1 MSHEVHIW
9 VKNIIL
15 AQQQH
20 LLLPPLLSHT
30 RVTNYVYM
38 SHELHVSVKLHESR
52 STYMSQKHY
61 PRPTTASA
69 PPLSVKSYVSHE
81 LRVYESQTTYQCQTT
96 WVTKYTYESQTFT
109 SPNNSSCSPLL
120 WYVSPSSPLI
130 ASEAE
135 NCVVFWLLTLISSYF
150 RSYFL
155 PQKIRR
161 KIRWNKRVQHAHEHE
176 YDAHVHYGG
185 HWLPVAQRSGL
196 YVEYLFSIV
205 CVAVSVAVWV

>member
-1 MSHEVHIW
+1 MHKIYASHQTI
-9 VKNIIL
+9 
-15 AQQQH
+15 H
-20 LLLPPLLSHT
+20 LPNNKSCTPPPLVYHVW
-30 RVTNYVYM
+30 VTNYIYM
-38 SHELHVSVKLHESR
+38 SHEPHMSYKQYESR

-135 NCVVFWLLTLISSYF
+135 NCVVFWLLILISSYF

-196 YVEYLFSIV
+196 YVEYLFSFN
-205 CVAVSVAVWV
+205 SNF